1 MAKTYKIGKT
11 PKTLSFNVHKSKYTK
26 EQISKALKET
36 QKTSDKKMW
45 EKHPEASKIA
55 DAFITGLKKLS
66 DKKKKLKVKKDGSN
80 Q

>member
-1 MAKTYKIGKT
+1 
-11 PKTLSFNVHKSKYTK
+11 
-26 EQISKALKET
+26 
-36 QKTSDKKMW
+36 MW